1 LNLSKK
7 TFVYSA
13 IISGTIVSLMMA
25 YFVLML
31 PSLYVDYMSRSN
43 FKAMK
48 SIQENYIKDGHYKNI
63 STSNPAATATI
74 KIPATGN
81 EIFISNKLASI
92 KVTIKDKELL
102 KVVEKVRYYAT
113 HKDEIED
120 IAKEDFDFTSSIGD
134 VFKNK
139 LFKDDLPLTFE
150 FLGNDYK
157 NVYKETSSKLHVVN
171 EDTVIYESNVSD
183 GSNYY
188 TNYVAISLH
197 KEDII
202 LSVFSAVTPKI
213 GEIRP
218 IILQS
223 LPMIIATALLL
234 ILISTIVFS
243 RKIVL
248 PIEKLVKHAVFMKDN
263 TNREVELMKIEGQD
277 EIAVLGETL
286 NDLYLKLNEN
296 FVELEK
302 KNNYLSEQNKR
313 QEVFLRASSHQLKTP
328 VAAALLLVEGMINEI
343 GKYKDTKEHLPKV
356 KLQLQSMRKIIDD
369 ILNLNNSMGAIK
381 KENINI
387 NDIIDESLLC
397 HEVQVKLKELT
408 IEKEINFTNINTDR
422 KLIFKIT
429 DNLINNAITY
439 TPKEGHIKITLTDSS
454 LTIINYGAHIEE
466 ELLPHIFD
474 PFVSS
479 NSENRGHGLGL
490 YIVAYY
496 ANLLNYEV
504 EVRNIKNGVEGS
516 LLFTNTKN
524 FNDISEGRSPASISG
539 GYML

>member
-1 LNLSKK
+1 MNLSKK

-13 IISGTIVSLMMA
+13 IISGTIVTLMIA

-31 PSLYVDYMSRSN
+31 PSLYVDYMRKSN
-43 FKAMK
+43 YKSIK
-48 SIQENYIKDGHYKNI
+48 SIQEKYINDGNYKNI
-63 STSNPAATATI
+63 SSSNPAGTATV

-81 EIFISNKLASI
+81 EVFINNKLGSI
-92 KVTIKDKELL
+92 KITINDNEIL
-102 KVVEKVRYYAT
+102 KVIEKVRYYSN
-113 HKDEIED
+113 HREEIENID
-120 IAKEDFDFTSSIGD
+120 KDDFDFTSKIED

-139 LFKDDLPLTFE
+139 LFKEDFPLIFE
-150 FLGNDYK
+150 FLENDNK
-157 NVYKETSSKLHVVN
+157 NIYTETSSKFNVVD

-188 TNYVAISLH
+188 TNYIAISLH
-197 KEDII
+197 NTDII
-202 LSVFSAVTPKI
+202 VSLSTTMTPKI

-218 IILQS
+218 IIFQS
-223 LPMIIATALLL
+223 LPMIIATAILL
-234 ILISTIVFS
+234 ILISTLLFS

-248 PIEKLVKHAVFMKDN
+248 PIEKLVNHAVFIKDN
-263 TNREVELMKIEGQD
+263 TNREVGLMKIEGHD

-296 FVELEK
+296 FKELEK
-302 KNNYLSEQNKR
+302 KNNDLSEQNKR

-369 ILNLNNSMGAIK
+369 ILNLNNSIEAIK

-387 NDIIDESLLC
+387 SEIIDESLAC
-397 HEVQVKLKELT
+397 HEMQVKLKELT

-422 KLIFKIT
+422 KLIFKII
-429 DNLINNAITY
+429 DNLINNAINY
-439 TPKEGHIKITLTDSS
+439 TPKESHIKIILTDKA
-454 LTIINYGAHIEE
+454 LTVINYGAFIEE
-466 ELLPHIFD
+466 ELLTHIFD

-496 ANLLNYEV
+496 ANILNYEV
-504 EVRNIKNGVEGS
+504 QVRNIKEGVEGS
-516 LLFTNTKN
+516 VIFTKIED
-524 FNDISEGRSPASISG
+524 FKMIK
-539 GYML
+539 

>member
-13 IISGTIVSLMMA
+13 IISGTIVSLMIA

-31 PSLYVDYMSRSN
+31 PSLYVDYMKRSN

-48 SIQENYIKDGHYKNI
+48 SIQESYIKDGHYKNI
-63 STSNPAATATI
+63 STSNPAGTATI

-81 EIFISNKLASI
+81 EVFISNVLTSI
-92 KVTIKDKELL
+92 KITIKDKELL
-102 KVVEKVRYYAT
+102 KLIEKVRYYAD
-113 HKDEIED
+113 HREEIED
-120 IAKEDFDFTSSIGD
+120 IDKGEFDFQSSIGD
-134 VFKNK
+134 TFKNK
-139 LFKDDLPLTFE
+139 LFKEDLPLTFE

-157 NVYKETSSKLHVVN
+157 NIYTETSSKLHVVN
-171 EDTVIYESNVSD
+171 DNTVINESNVSD

-188 TNYVAISLH
+188 TNYIAISVY
-197 KEDII
+197 KKDII
-202 LSVFSAVTPKI
+202 VSVFAAMTPKI

-243 RKIVL
+243 RKIVN
-248 PIEKLVKHAVFMKDN
+248 PIEKLVNHAVFMKDN
-263 TNREVELMKIEGQD
+263 TSRDIELMKIEGQD

-286 NDLYLKLNEN
+286 NALYLKLNEN
-296 FVELEK
+296 FKELEK
-302 KNNYLSEQNKR
+302 KNNYLSEQNKK

-356 KLQLQSMRKIIDD
+356 KHQLQSMRKIIDD
-369 ILNLNNSMGAIK
+369 ILNLNSNIEAMK

-387 NDIIDESLLC
+387 SEIIEESISC
-397 HEVQVKLKELT
+397 HEVQVKLKELIFT
-408 IEKEINFTNINTDR
+408 IEKEGNFTNINTDR
-422 KLIFKIT
+422 NIIFKIV

-439 TPKEGHIKITLTDSS
+439 TAKAGHIKITLSEKA
-454 LTIINYGAHIEE
+454 LTIINYGAFIEE
-466 ELLPHIFD
+466 DLLPHIFE

-496 ANLLNYEV
+496 AKLLNYEV
-504 EVRNIKNGVEGS
+504 EVRNIDDGVEGS
-516 LLFTNTKN
+516 ILFTKGKE
-524 FNDISEGRSPASISG
+524 FNI
-539 GYML
+539 